1 MRKCHNQ
8 EPIVL
13 FKHRVLKPDYIYL
26 AYYECPIC
34 SNRWFEVLRQNEDG
48 SDKIKYYFDKTAE
61 MQYKKWQKRINTPRY
76 GTQTNQSFY
85 YGTFQKHKNIW
96 KTFRTNFN
104 NEKELISKQKTL
116 IEKI

>member
-26 AYYECPIC
+26 AYYECPHC
-34 SNRWFEVLRQNEDG
+34 AKRWFEVLKQNEDG
-48 SDKIKYYFDKTAE
+48 SDNIKVYYDGFAE
-61 MQYKKWQKRINTPRY
+61 MQYKKWQKRIDNPIN
-76 GTQTNQSFY
+76 GTKAKQSFY
-85 YGTFQKHKNIW
+85 YGTYQKHKDVW

-104 NEKELISKQKTL
+104 NEKELISKQKT
-116 IEKI
+116 IIK